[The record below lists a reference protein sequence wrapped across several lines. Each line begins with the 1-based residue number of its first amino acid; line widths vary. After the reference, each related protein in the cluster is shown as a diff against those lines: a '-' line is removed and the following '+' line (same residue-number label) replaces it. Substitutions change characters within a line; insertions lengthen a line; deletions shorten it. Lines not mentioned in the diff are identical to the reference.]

1 MGEDDL
7 AQRLR
12 RAGAQVIERGWLS
25 ANNVILVD
33 AHSEATVVDTS
44 YYAHADQT
52 VQLVE
57 HALAGRSLDRIAN
70 THLHSD
76 HCGGNRALQDRFPR
90 ARISTPSGFRDAVA
104 PWNEELLSFQDT
116 GQHCPPFQVDHFIH
130 HGDSVSLGPLDWEAH
145 AAPGHDPHALMF
157 YQPQERLLISG
168 DALWERRLAIIFP
181 ELTGDDGFE
190 AAHRT
195 LDAIERLGPTWVLP
209 GHGAPFSGV
218 AQAISRSRERL
229 DTYAAQPHRHREHA
243 ARALAMFHM
252 LETRTLRRE
261 QLEAWMVRTPI
272 FRAALGGGLHSP
284 FLQTHEEAGQMPN
297 ARDMTDVARE
307 VIESLVQ
314 DLILADKAGQLT
326 LDSSVNRAGEHPRRM
341 LQGWSG

>member
-7 AQRLR
+7 TQRLR
-12 RAGAQVIERGWLS
+12 RAGAQFIERGWLS

-33 AHSEATVVDTS
+33 AQSEATVVDTS
-44 YYAHADQT
+44 YATHADQT
-52 VQLVE
+52 VQLAE
-57 HALAGRSLDRIAN
+57 RALPGRSIDCIVN

-104 PWNEELLSFQDT
+104 PWDEEQLSFQDT
-116 GQHCPPFQVDHFIH
+116 GQHCPAFRVDHFIR
-130 HGDSVSLGPLDWEAH
+130 HGDSISLGPLDWEAH

-181 ELTGDDGFE
+181 ELTGGDGFE

-209 GHGAPFSGV
+209 GHGAPFTGV
-218 AQAISRSRERL
+218 AQALSRSRGRL

-272 FRAALGGGLHSP
+272 FQAALGGGLHSP
-284 FLQTHEEAGQMPN
+284 IPLAHQEVGQMPS
-297 ARDMTDVARE
+297 ARDLADAAQE
-307 VIESLVQ
+307 VIASLVQ
-314 DLILADKAGQLT
+314 DMILADKAGQLT
-326 LDSSVNRAGEHPRRM
+326 LVST
-341 LQGWSG
+341 

>member
-7 AQRLR
+7 AQTLR
-12 RAGAQVIERGWLS
+12 RAGAQFIERGWLS

-33 AHSEATVVDTS
+33 AQSEATVVDTS
-44 YYAHADQT
+44 YSAHADQT
-52 VQLVE
+52 VQLAE
-57 HALAGRSLDRIAN
+57 RALRGRPLDRVVN

-76 HCGGNRALQDRFPR
+76 HCGGNRALQDRFPI
-90 ARISTPSGFRDAVA
+90 ATISTPSGFRDAVA
-104 PWNEELLSFQDT
+104 PWNEDQLSFRDT
-116 GQHCPPFQVDHFIH
+116 GQHCPPFHVDHFIC

-157 YQPQERLLISG
+157 YQPRERLLISG

-181 ELTGDDGFE
+181 ELTGGHGFE

-195 LDAIERLGPTWVLP
+195 LDAIEQLGPSWVLP

-218 AQAISRSRERL
+218 AQAISRSRGRL

-252 LETRTLRRE
+252 LETRTLHRE
-261 QLEAWMVRTPI
+261 QLEGWMVRTPI
-272 FRAALGGGLHSP
+272 FRNALSGGQPSHFSP
-284 FLQTHEEAGQMPN
+284 AQEEAGQVTDI
-297 ARDMTDVARE
+297 RDLADAARE

-326 LDSSVNRAGEHPRRM
+326 LVSD
-341 LQGWSG
+341 